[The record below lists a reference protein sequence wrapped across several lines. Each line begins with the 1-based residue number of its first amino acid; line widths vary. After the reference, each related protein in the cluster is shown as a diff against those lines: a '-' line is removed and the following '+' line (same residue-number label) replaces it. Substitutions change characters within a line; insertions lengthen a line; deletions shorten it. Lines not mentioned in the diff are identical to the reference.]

1 MDTLLKQKKMKE
13 ELQLSDAIARDQLI
27 EPTANEKK
35 CLSAYCNLS
44 LVCKKAEEQA
54 SEQTKA
60 LKPIIK
66 DLRAKLLDTLKETQ
80 CEILLIPHDL
90 RKDADKRLASSG
102 LPALPPYIRLIKNN
116 KDLSINAETINDAI
130 VALNVQDLEEIED
143 CENGKEALIKCVLNS
158 LRRIIRSYTEQIK
171 LSESVPRCIK
181 ACDVLFAPDDV
192 ALEAIRLHEESSIVL
207 QTESRKRENIAQAKH
222 EMALKV
228 ADIETYFNRGSLT
241 HQRIVLENQPY
252 NLCKRISVI
261 KPKITLS
268 TMEDMLDKGL
278 KQLKTKQDAIKYLE
292 SNKDSLIKNVL
303 KKLETMPSTTK
314 VKIHLQKIHTS

>member
-1 MDTLLKQKKMKE
+1 MKE
-13 ELQLSDAIARDQLI
+13 ELQLSDAIAHDQLI
-27 EPTANEKK
+27 EPTPNERK

-44 LVCKKAEEQA
+44 LVCKKAEQEA

-90 RKDADKRLASSG
+90 RKEADKRLASLS

-130 VALNVQDLEEIED
+130 DSLNAQDLEEIEE

-158 LRRIIRSYTEQIK
+158 LRRVIRSYSEQIK
-171 LSESVPRCIK
+171 LSDSVPRCIK
-181 ACDVLFAPDDV
+181 ACDVMFASEEL

-207 QTESRKRENIAQAKH
+207 QTESRKRDNIAQAKH

-228 ADIETYFNRGSLT
+228 PDIETYFNRGSLT

-261 KPKITLS
+261 KPKITLKVL
-268 TMEDMLDKGL
+268 EDMLDKGL
-278 KQLKTKQDAIKYLE
+278 KQLKTKKDAIKYIE
-292 SNKDSLIKNVL
+292 NNKELFIKNIL
-303 KKLETMPSTTK
+303 KGVETIPSQTK
-314 VKIHLQKIHTS
+314 VKIHLQKIHTP